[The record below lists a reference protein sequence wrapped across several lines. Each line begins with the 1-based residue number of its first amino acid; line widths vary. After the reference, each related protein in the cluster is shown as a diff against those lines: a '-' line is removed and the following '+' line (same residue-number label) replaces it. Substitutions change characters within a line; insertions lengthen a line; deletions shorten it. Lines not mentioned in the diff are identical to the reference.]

1 MSIQKEFWF
10 GKNVLVTGGAGFIGS
25 NLVEKLVELGCNVS
39 RDLTKK
45 DIKRE
50 VEKTFNVKVEKVNVV
65 ITPHGE
71 KKAYVK
77 LKPEY
82 EATEVAQKLGIA

>member
-1 MSIQKEFWF
+1 MIKQAIS
-10 GKNVLVTGGAGFIGS
+10 T
-25 NLVEKLVELGCNVS
+25 EKAVKLMENFNTIVIVIDRYS
-39 RDLTKK
+39 TKK

-50 VEKTFNVKVEKVNVV
+50 VEKTFNVKVKKVNVL

-82 EATEVAQKLGIA
+82 KAAEVAQKLGIA